1 MVVDI
6 IQGFL
11 GAVIDV
17 RKYDVRKYMVAVG
30 QEGLVDDALTVGFD
44 KALEDEF
51 LEEQALRFKWLAGP
65 VTADNAVGTRFAQT
79 VGALVAQE
87 GAMVSS
93 LRRVSVTSALTRG
106 STKIFGVFC
115 LIAWSSE

>member
-6 IQGFL
+6 LQNFL
-11 GAVIDV
+11 GAVIDVRKYDVRKYDV

-51 LEEQALRFKWLAGP
+51 LEAQALRFKWLAGP
-65 VTADNAVGTRFAQT
+65 VTADDAVGTRLAQT

-87 GAMVSS
+87 GGDGVIPASGECYQCFDP
-93 LRRVSVTSALTRG
+93 RVN
-106 STKIFGVFC
+106 KDF
-115 LIAWSSE
+115 